1 MSMRIDRVIF
11 VSVCTAVL
19 ALTGCNSKQPP
30 ENTTA
35 AAPSQTTEK
44 PAEETLPDAATITGK
59 VLFEGTAPQPEE
71 ITLDE
76 ACQAAHNYQKKYRE
90 DFLVNENKTL
100 RNCFVYVKSGIDKTF
115 TPPSKPFLLDQKGC
129 DYIPRVFGVIAGQ
142 KIQVRNSDPILH
154 NVRSSARTNQVF
166 NLMQPKQGQID
177 EKVFDKPEV
186 MVQFKCDV
194 HPWMSSW
201 CGVLPHPYFAVTG
214 EDGTF
219 TIKNLPPG
227 TYTLEAWHEIL
238 GRKTAEVTVAA
249 NDTEEINFQYT
260 RQQ

>member
-1 MSMRIDRVIF
+1 MTMRIDQVIF

-19 ALTGCNSKQPP
+19 AFAGCNSKPP
-30 ENTTA
+30 APPVSTSTPSHTEEKSA
-35 AAPSQTTEK
+35 A
-44 PAEETLPDAATITGK
+44 ETVPDAATITGK
-59 VLFEGTAPQPEE
+59 VLFEGTAPKPEE

-76 ACQAAHNYQKKYRE
+76 ACQAAHSYQKKYRE

-100 RNCFVYVKSGIDKTF
+100 RNCFVYIKSGIDKTF
-115 TPPSKPFLLDQKGC
+115 DPPSEPFLLDQKGC
-129 DYIPRVFGVIAGQ
+129 DYIPRVFGVQVGQ
-142 KIQVRNSDPILH
+142 RIQVRNSDAILH
-154 NVRSSARTNQVF
+154 NVRGSTHINKVF
-166 NLMQPKQGQID
+166 NFMQPKQGQVD
-177 EKVFDKPEV
+177 EKIFDKPEV

-227 TYTLEAWHEIL
+227 TYTLEAWHEVL
-238 GRKTAEVTVAA
+238 GRKAAEVTVAA
-249 NDTEEINFQYT
+249 NETKEIEFQYT
-260 RQQ
+260 R